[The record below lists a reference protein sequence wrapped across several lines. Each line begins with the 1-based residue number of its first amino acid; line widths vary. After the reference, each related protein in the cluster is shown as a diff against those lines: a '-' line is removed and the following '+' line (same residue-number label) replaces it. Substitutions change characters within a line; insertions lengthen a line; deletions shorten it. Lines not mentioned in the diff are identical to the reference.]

1 MQTFTQ
7 LREALIN
14 RVTVVR
20 DRQVK
25 RKLETDTPYKI
36 DKTRA
41 VRMSPEELRNRR
53 KGAEDAARHGRDKKD
68 SAVRKRRLSDNVRKA
83 RHVDDNEAN
92 Y

>member
-7 LREALIN
+7 LREALIQ

-20 DRQVK
+20 NQQVK
-25 RKLETDTPYKI
+25 RKLQTETPYKM
-36 DKTRA
+36 DKTRS

-53 KGAEDAARHGRDKKD
+53 KGADKAARHGRDRKD
-68 SAVRKRRLSDNVRKA
+68 AAVRERRLSDNIRKA